1 MGRRARYHGGV
12 GERGLGMELRVLRK
26 NSGISLEKL
35 GEVIG
40 WSANTISRLERGLR
54 PDTMAEEVSALLA
67 AMGVMGEDRERIMR
81 MARGYRD
88 QGWWEDN
95 SDQLT
100 DQARTYLKFERR
112 ATKIIDVEP
121 LLVPGLLQTP
131 DYYRALL
138 KARGIPD
145 DEVETK
151 IARRLGRQAILS
163 RPQPPDLVFVVSEL
177 MLRQPLGGHSVMARQ
192 VRRLRD
198 EADRGHTSVKV
209 IPINQVVHLALHG
222 AFVVLKFS
230 DEPAVV
236 YIEGW
241 MSGLFPENPKEISA
255 YMLTAER
262 LTSLALDKQRS
273 IDLLHSIAKDLERAS

>member
-35 GEVIG
+35 GEVLG

-67 AMGVMGEDRERIMR
+67 AMGVTGSERERIMR
-81 MARGYRD
+81 MARGYRE

-112 ATKIIDVEP
+112 ATRIIDVEP

-138 KARGIPD
+138 SALDIPD
-145 DEVETK
+145 DEAETR
-151 IARRLGRQAILS
+151 ISRRLGRQALLS
-163 RPQPPDLVFVVSEL
+163 RPQPPDLIFVVTEL
-177 MLRQPLGGHSVMARQ
+177 MLRQPLGGHAVMARQ
-192 VRRLRD
+192 VRRIRD
-198 EADRGHTSVKV
+198 EAERPHMSVRLLPASMV
-209 IPINQVVHLALHG
+209 AHPALHG
-222 AFVVLKFS
+222 AFVMLEFA

-236 YIEGW
+236 YVEGR
-241 MSGLFPENPKEISA
+241 MSGLFPENPKEIGFYKLA
-255 YMLTAER
+255 TDR
-262 LTSLALDKQRS
+262 LTSMALDEQRS
-273 IDLLHSIAKDLERAS
+273 IDLLHSIAKDLERAG